1 MAVPSLTTPRLILRG
16 FSEAD
21 IDPMQRIMAGKDVL
35 RYFPRGDPPDGER
48 VAKMIARII
57 RHWEE
62 HGYGLWAVQSRLS
75 GELMGR
81 CGLQLIPETGE
92 VEIDFLLGNPF
103 WGQGFASE
111 AGRASLNYGFE
122 ELALDQIV
130 GIVHP
135 ENIASQRVLEKLG
148 MRFREKASYFGMEVY
163 CYNRAKLQPLLK
175 KAVEK

>member
-1 MAVPSLTTPRLILRG
+1 LVEIPALTTTRLILRG

-21 IDPMQRIMAGKDVL
+21 IDPMQRIMAGKNVL
-35 RYFPRGDPPDGER
+35 RYFPRCDPPDGER

-62 HGYGLWAVQSRLS
+62 HGYGLWAVQSRAS

-92 VEIDFLLGNPF
+92 VEIDFLLGRPF

-148 MRFREKASYFGMEVY
+148 MRCREKANYFGMDVFR
-163 CYNRAKLQPLLK
+163 YNRARLQPLLLR
-175 KAVEK
+175 AE